1 MTCEISPEWKSARI
15 IMDLKGKT
23 ALVTGS
29 ARGIGKA
36 IAMKLASLGARVVIS
51 DVLFDAAESTAREI
65 RDKGMEAIAIK
76 TDVTSAPDIN
86 KTIEDLLA
94 KFGSLDILVNNAGI
108 TKDALLVRLSEDDW
122 DRVLNINLKGAF
134 LATQASAKVM
144 MKQRS
149 GRIVNISSVVGRM
162 GNAGQANYS
171 ASKAGLIGL
180 TKSAAKELAGRGIT
194 VNAIAPGYIATEMTE
209 KLPQAAKD
217 AFLSNI
223 PLKRPGTPED
233 IAGVVAFLAS
243 DDASYI
249 TGQVIGVDGGLLM

>member
-1 MTCEISPEWKSARI
+1 
-15 IMDLKGKT
+15 MDFSGKT

-36 IAMKLASLGARVVIS
+36 IAARLAAGGAKIVIS
-51 DVLFDAAESTAREI
+51 DVLAELAESTANEFTA
-65 RDKGMEAIAIK
+65 KGYSALAVAG
-76 TDVTSAPDIN
+76 DVTKADDVAGIMD
-86 KTIEDLLA
+86 KTIA
-94 KFGSLDILVNNAGI
+94 QFKSLDILVNNAGI
-108 TKDALLVRLSEDDW
+108 TRDTLLVRMSEEDW

-134 LATQASAKVM
+134 IVTQAAAKIM

-149 GRIVNISSVVGRM
+149 GRIINISSVVGMM
-162 GNAGQANYS
+162 GNAGQANYA

-194 VNAIAPGYIATEMTE
+194 VNAIAPGYIATDMTGNLSE
-209 KLPQAAKD
+209 AARE

-243 DDASYI
+243 ADAAYI
-249 TGQVIGVDGGLLM
+249 TGQVVGVNGGMLM

>member
-1 MTCEISPEWKSARI
+1 M
-15 IMDLKGKT
+15 
-23 ALVTGS
+23 VTGS

-36 IAMKLASLGARVVIS
+36 IAARLAEGGAKIVIS
-51 DVLFDAAESTAREI
+51 DVLAELAESTAKEFAA
-65 RDKGMEAIAIK
+65 KGYSVLAAAG
-76 TDVTSAPDIN
+76 DVTKSDDVAGIMD
-86 KTIEDLLA
+86 KTIA
-94 KFGSLDILVNNAGI
+94 QFKTLDILVNNAGI
-108 TKDALLVRLSEDDW
+108 TRDTLLVRMSEEDW

-134 LATQASAKVM
+134 IVTQAAAKIM

-149 GRIVNISSVVGRM
+149 GRIINISSVVGMM

-194 VNAIAPGYIATEMTE
+194 VNAIAPGYIATDMTGNLSE
-209 KLPQAAKD
+209 AARE

-243 DDASYI
+243 ADAAYI
-249 TGQVIGVDGGLLM
+249 TGQVIGVNGGMLM

>member
-1 MTCEISPEWKSARI
+1 
-15 IMDLKGKT
+15 MDFSGKT

-36 IAMKLASLGARVVIS
+36 IAARLAAGGAKIVIS
-51 DVLFDAAESTAREI
+51 DVLAELAESTANEFI
-65 RDKGMEAIAIK
+65 AKGYSALAVAG
-76 TDVTSAPDIN
+76 DVTKADDVAGIMD
-86 KTIEDLLA
+86 KTIA
-94 KFGSLDILVNNAGI
+94 QFKSLDILVNNAGI
-108 TKDALLVRLSEDDW
+108 TRDTLLVRMSEEDW

-134 LATQASAKVM
+134 IVTQAAAKIM

-149 GRIVNISSVVGRM
+149 GRIINISSVVGMM
-162 GNAGQANYS
+162 GNAGQANYA

-194 VNAIAPGYIATEMTE
+194 VNAVAPGYIATDMTE
-209 KLPQAAKD
+209 NLPEAARE
-217 AFLSNI
+217 AFLNNI

-243 DDASYI
+243 TDAAYI
-249 TGQVIGVDGGLLM
+249 TGQVIGVNGGMLM

>member
-1 MTCEISPEWKSARI
+1 V
-15 IMDLKGKT
+15 DLKGKT

-36 IAMKLASLGARVVIS
+36 IAERLASLGAKIVVS
-51 DVLFDAAESTAREI
+51 DILGDMAESTAREL
-65 RDKGMEAIAIK
+65 REKGFGAISLR
-76 TDVTSAPDIN
+76 TDVTSAPDVE
-86 KTIEDLLA
+86 KTIEDILA
-94 KFGSLDILVNNAGI
+94 KFGALDILVNNAGI
-108 TKDALLVRLSEDDW
+108 TKDALIVRMSEEDW

-134 LATQASAKVM
+134 LVTQASAKVM

-149 GRIVNISSVVGRM
+149 GRIINISSVVGRM

-180 TKSAAKELAGRGIT
+180 TKSAAKELSGRGIT

-217 AFLSNI
+217 AFLNNI
-223 PLKRPGTPED
+223 PLKRAGTPED
-233 IAGVVAFLAS
+233 IARVVAFLAS

>member
-1 MTCEISPEWKSARI
+1 V
-15 IMDLKGKT
+15 DLKGKT

-36 IAMKLASLGARVVIS
+36 IAERLASLGAKIVVS
-51 DVLFDAAESTAREI
+51 DILGDMAESTAREL
-65 RDKGMEAIAIK
+65 REKGFGAISLR
-76 TDVTSAPDIN
+76 TDVTSAPDVE
-86 KTIEDLLA
+86 KTIEDILA
-94 KFGSLDILVNNAGI
+94 KFGALDILVNNAGI
-108 TKDALLVRLSEDDW
+108 TKDALIVRMSEEDW

-134 LATQASAKVM
+134 LVTQASAKVM

-149 GRIVNISSVVGRM
+149 GRIINISSVVGRM

-217 AFLSNI
+217 AFLNNI
-223 PLKRPGTPED
+223 PLKRAGTPED
-233 IAGVVAFLAS
+233 IARVVAFLAS